1 MFIILYFIL
10 YNSRLKSSFFY
21 RLFPVKHC
29 SRCQLGI
36 YASELVMRA
45 RDLVFHLHCFTCT
58 WCNAPLAQGDTF
70 GLRDNLVYCRP
81 HYESLAR
88 DAAAYFSSPPLT
100 DPTTGEEGGALPGH
114 CLSVPY
120 SAPQMPSGRKG
131 RPRKKRNGMIAGADA
146 MARHGSGECSP
157 ILFFFSAIDC
167 R

>member
-1 MFIILYFIL
+1 MSSLTIIYFTREINIISIL
-10 YNSRLKSSFFY
+10 SF

-36 YASELVMRA
+36 FASELVMRA

-88 DAAAYFSSPPLT
+88 DAAAYFSPPPLS
-100 DPTTGEEGGALPGH
+100 DHPRGEEGLPGH
-114 CLSVPY
+114 CLSSPY
-120 SAPQMPSGRKG
+120 SSSPMPAGRKG
-131 RPRKKRNGMIAGADA
+131 RPRKKRNGEIAGEDA
-146 MARHGSGECSP
+146 LRSGESMREHP
-157 ILFFFSAIDC
+157 VLFLLG
-167 R
+167 